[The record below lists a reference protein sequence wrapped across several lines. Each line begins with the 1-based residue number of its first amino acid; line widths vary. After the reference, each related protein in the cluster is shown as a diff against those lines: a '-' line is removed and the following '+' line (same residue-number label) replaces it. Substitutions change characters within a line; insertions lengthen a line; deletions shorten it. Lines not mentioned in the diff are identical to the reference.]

1 MHRASFR
8 DSFGGNVPFSL
19 QRLPTRGNSGTI
31 ARMKMLSAN
40 RCLFI
45 ATLSLVT
52 ATVPLLSIAQEEVTN
67 DAQAVQ
73 PPVAQQRFVSDKL
86 VLNVY
91 AEPDQSSA
99 RVATIQTGDT
109 VDELERTD
117 NLVRVRLEDGREG
130 WVGANFLVSD
140 APAAVRLRELER
152 EQKTATRGADKESA
166 EEIARLKKANTA
178 LQAQVKELQSS
189 AKAPVA
195 KPAEERPQITATSSA
210 EVAKPDPVPVVTA
223 SSGGSSWSA
232 WLVAVVL
239 TGALGFAGGYQTLA
253 RRLRR
258 RFGALKIY

>member
-1 MHRASFR
+1 
-8 DSFGGNVPFSL
+8 
-19 QRLPTRGNSGTI
+19 
-31 ARMKMLSAN
+31 MKMLSAN

-73 PPVAQQRFVSDKL
+73 PQVAQRRFVSDKL

-99 RVATIQTGDT
+99 RVATIQTGDA

-152 EQKTATRGADKESA
+152 EQKAATRGSDKESA
-166 EEIARLKKANTA
+166 EEIARLKKANAA
-178 LQAQVKELQSS
+178 LQTQVKELQAS
-189 AKAPVA
+189 AKALVA
-195 KPAEERPQITATSSA
+195 TPAEEPAQIIAASAA
-210 EVAKPDPVPVVTA
+210 EVVRPDPELAGVAP
-223 SSGGSSWSA
+223 SGGSSWPA

-239 TGALGFAGGYQTLA
+239 TGALGFASGYQTLA
-253 RRLRR
+253 SRLRR